1 MAVSLGFLDTIYV
14 IVDGDKCRKNNHTI
28 VPVQLDVE
36 LIRKPPLHLPGQ
48 FCYSC
53 NQAQVARNTWAEH
66 ADYHHEVAA
75 EVILKGIDDA
85 PFFYE
90 EPDYSYYEPRE
101 RAEESKLKKYGYSVS
116 ENSRY
121 TTPERQDLL
130 RRIIAS
136 KEVSKGYV
144 ISYLR
149 HMIQINGKKESNYIA
164 LKKWESDLEYV
175 LKL

>member
-1 MAVSLGFLDTIYV
+1 MSISLGFLDTIYV
-14 IVDGDKCRKNNHTI
+14 IVDGDKCRKHKHT
-28 VPVQLDVE
+28 VLPVQLDIE
-36 LIRKPPLHLPGQ
+36 LSKKSPLCLPGQ

-53 NQAQVARNTWAEH
+53 HQAQVSRQVWAEH
-66 ADYHHEVAA
+66 AAYHHEVLA
-75 EVILKGIDDA
+75 EVILKGLDDV
-85 PFFYE
+85 PLFE
-90 EPDYSYYEPRE
+90 EPADYANYEHPD

-121 TTPERQDLL
+121 TTPERQELL

-144 ISYLR
+144 ISCLR
-149 HMIQINGKKESNYIA
+149 HMIQINGKKESNHIA

-175 LKL
+175 SKL

>member
-1 MAVSLGFLDTIYV
+1 MAISLGLLDTLYV
-14 IVDGDKCRKNNHTI
+14 IVDGDKCKKNNHI
-28 VPVQLDVE
+28 VLPMQLDVE
-36 LIRKPPLHLPGQ
+36 LNKKTPLHLPGQ

-53 NQAQVARNTWAEH
+53 HQAQVARQVWAEN
-66 ADYHHEVAA
+66 ATYHHDVLA
-75 EVILKGIDDA
+75 EVVLKGLDDI
-85 PFFYE
+85 PMVDE
-90 EPDYSYYEPRE
+90 EPEYINYEYPD
-101 RAEESKLKKYGYSVS
+101 RAEESRLKKYGYSVS

-149 HMIQINGKKESNYIA
+149 HMIQINGKKESNHIA
-164 LKKWESDLEYV
+164 LKKWESDLDYV

>member
-1 MAVSLGFLDTIYV
+1 MTKSLGFLDTIYV
-14 IVDGDKCRKNNHTI
+14 IVDGDKCKKNNH
-28 VPVQLDVE
+28 VLLPAQLNIE
-36 LIRKPPLHLPGQ
+36 LNRQPSLHLPGQ
-48 FCYSC
+48 FCYTC
-53 NQAQVARNTWAEH
+53 NQVQVPRQVWAEH
-66 ADYHHEVAA
+66 AAYHDKVLSEV
-75 EVILKGIDDA
+75 VLKGLDDA
-85 PFFYE
+85 PLFE
-90 EPDYSYYEPRE
+90 EESGYANYDSPE

-116 ENSRY
+116 ENSRH

-149 HMIQINGKKESNYIA
+149 HMMQINGKKASNHIA

-175 LKL
+175 LNL

>member
-1 MAVSLGFLDTIYV
+1 MAKTLGFLDTLYV
-14 IVDGDKCRKNNHTI
+14 IIDGDKCNKNQHFV
-28 VPVQLDVE
+28 VPMEIDIE
-36 LIRKPPLHLPGQ
+36 MDKREILHLPGQ
-48 FCYSC
+48 YCYSC
-53 NQAQVARNTWAEH
+53 NQAQVRRQTWAEH
-66 ADYHHEVAA
+66 AEYHSRVVS
-75 EVILKGIDDA
+75 EVILKGFDDVA
-85 PFFYE
+85 FYD
-90 EPDYSYYEPRE
+90 EPDYSNYELPE

-149 HMIQINGKKESNYIA
+149 HMIQINGKKERNHIA